1 MARVVRKQVRLLP
14 CDSERLFPGQL
25 LNGEVISAYLR
36 LLERRNAMD
45 HNLPNVLAL
54 DSYFFTVLKRSG
66 HERARGHHRDQDLW
80 DYEKIL
86 VPVHEEMADVGHW
99 WLLVVEPR
107 KETISAYDSLKG
119 RNHKPAMDLLREYLK
134 KEEMRAKT
142 EARSWCLYGE
152 RSCPSQDNLVD
163 CGVFLCAIAGAIC
176 GGREAKELRVDGREF
191 RRQMAKELR
200 EDSVTENKSSQPELF
215 PGEEP
220 DWSFEDLAKE
230 LDQLTD
236 PTKWSLILPAEDE
249 TPEEIGVLQEE
260 VDAINPPE
268 GAAGTSSGHMEVDKC
283 RSPKPTLLELAR
295 LSSMDE
301 GDVLSL
307 SPGWSMGSSIEVIP
321 DPEEEEFLRVAP
333 SVKSQPE
340 ETATQERMGDPP
352 ERPHGTK
359 PKRTRGKRRTMKVQ
373 IPGTNEW
380 KRINVRKL
388 GLPVFPKKK

>member
-66 HERARGHHRDQDLW
+66 HERARGHQRDLDLW
-80 DYEKIL
+80 NYEKIL
-86 VPVHEEMADVGHW
+86 LPVHEKLADVGHW

-200 EDSVTENKSSQPELF
+200 EDSVTENKSRQPELF

-220 DWSFEDLAKE
+220 DWSFEDLAEE
-230 LDQLTD
+230 LDQLT
-236 PTKWSLILPAEDE
+236 I
-249 TPEEIGVLQEE
+249 QR
-260 VDAINPPE
+260 
-268 GAAGTSSGHMEVDKC
+268 SGHLYFRPRKKHRKRSVSC
-283 RSPKPTLLELAR
+283 RR
-295 LSSMDE
+295 RCR
-301 GDVLSL
+301 GNVLGTHGGRQVYVPQTHTTRAGQTVTYGL
-307 SPGWSMGSSIEVIP
+307 QIVVVIP
-321 DPEEEEFLRVAP
+321 LEGVDLKLGNL
-333 SVKSQPE
+333 S
-340 ETATQERMGDPP
+340 
-352 ERPHGTK
+352 
-359 PKRTRGKRRTMKVQ
+359 TRGSAVSRSSDVTAAAS
-373 IPGTNEW
+373 GDD
-380 KRINVRKL
+380 
-388 GLPVFPKKK
+388 

>member
-25 LNGEVISAYLR
+25 LNGEVILAYLR
-36 LLERRNAMD
+36 LLERQNAMD

-80 DYEKIL
+80 GGIMRKSSAPYMRK
-86 VPVHEEMADVGHW
+86 
-99 WLLVVEPR
+99 PR

-142 EARSWCLYGE
+142 EPRSWCLYGE

-163 CGVFLCAIAGAIC
+163 CGVFLCAITGAIC

-260 VDAINPPE
+260 VDAINPSE
-268 GAAGTSSGHMEVDKC
+268 GAAGTSSGHMEIDKC
-283 RSPKPTLLELAR
+283 MSPKPTLLELAR
-295 LSSMDE
+295 L
-301 GDVLSL
+301 
-307 SPGWSMGSSIEVIP
+307 MGSSIEVIP
-321 DPEEEEFLRVAP
+321 DPEEEDFLRVAP

-352 ERPHGTK
+352 ERPDTGDERVEEDK
-359 PKRTRGKRRTMKVQ
+359 YPEIGPPSLPKEKIMEREGSLRRIFILFSPTGRRG
-373 IPGTNEW
+373 I
-380 KRINVRKL
+380 
-388 GLPVFPKKK
+388 

>member
-1 MARVVRKQVRLLP
+1 
-14 CDSERLFPGQL
+14 
-25 LNGEVISAYLR
+25 
-36 LLERRNAMD
+36 
-45 HNLPNVLAL
+45 
-54 DSYFFTVLKRSG
+54 
-66 HERARGHHRDQDLW
+66 
-80 DYEKIL
+80 
-86 VPVHEEMADVGHW
+86 
-99 WLLVVEPR
+99 
-107 KETISAYDSLKG
+107 
-119 RNHKPAMDLLREYLK
+119 MDLLREYLK

-142 EARSWCLYGE
+142 EAR
-152 RSCPSQDNLVD
+152 R
-163 CGVFLCAIAGAIC
+163 IAS
-176 GGREAKELRVDGREF
+176 RWP
-191 RRQMAKELR
+191 R

-283 RSPKPTLLELAR
+283 MSPKPTLLELAR
-295 LSSMDE
+295 LSPMDK

-307 SPGWSMGSSIEVIP
+307 SPGWSMGNSIEVIP

-352 ERPHGTK
+352 ERPHCTK

-373 IPGTNEW
+373 RLATTDENASLRMTGWRPTYTADPTRDREFLLA
-380 KRINVRKL
+380 NV
-388 GLPVFPKKK
+388 VE

>member
-86 VPVHEEMADVGHW
+86 VPVHEELADVGHW

-200 EDSVTENKSSQPELF
+200 EDSVTEKQEQPAGIVSGGGTGLVFRKIWPKS
-215 PGEEP
+215 
-220 DWSFEDLAKE
+220 
-230 LDQLTD
+230 
-236 PTKWSLILPAEDE
+236 
-249 TPEEIGVLQEE
+249 
-260 VDAINPPE
+260 
-268 GAAGTSSGHMEVDKC
+268 
-283 RSPKPTLLELAR
+283 
-295 LSSMDE
+295 
-301 GDVLSL
+301 
-307 SPGWSMGSSIEVIP
+307 
-321 DPEEEEFLRVAP
+321 
-333 SVKSQPE
+333 
-340 ETATQERMGDPP
+340 
-352 ERPHGTK
+352 
-359 PKRTRGKRRTMKVQ
+359 
-373 IPGTNEW
+373 
-380 KRINVRKL
+380 
-388 GLPVFPKKK
+388 

>member
-1 MARVVRKQVRLLP
+1 MARVVGKQVRLLP
-14 CDSERLFPGQL
+14 CDSERIFPGQL

-66 HERARGHHRDQDLW
+66 HERARGHHRDQDLL
-80 DYEKIL
+80 DYEIIL
-86 VPVHEEMADVGHW
+86 VPVHEELADVGHW

-107 KETISAYDSLKG
+107 KATISAYDSLKG
-119 RNHKPAMDLLREYLK
+119 RNHKPAMDLLRDYVK
-134 KEEMRAKT
+134 KEEIRAKT

-176 GGREAKELRVDGREF
+176 GGREAKELHVDGREF

-200 EDSVTENKSSQPELF
+200 EDSITENKSSQPELF

-220 DWSFEDLAKE
+220 DWSFEDLAEE

-236 PTKWSLILPAEDE
+236 PTKWSLILPAEEE

-268 GAAGTSSGHMEVDKC
+268 GAAGTSSGHMEVDRC
-283 RSPKPTLLELAR
+283 MSPKPTLLELAR
-295 LSSMDE
+295 LSPMDE

-321 DPEEEEFLRVAP
+321 DPEEEEYLRVAP
-333 SVKSQPE
+333 SVKSQLE

-352 ERPHGTK
+352 ERPHCTK

-380 KRINVRKL
+380 KRVNVRKL
-388 GLPVFPKKK
+388 GLPVFPKKR